1 MARYALIDAQG
12 NVTNA
17 MEWDGDTENW
27 SPPEGHTAVLS
38 EVAQR
43 GWTYDARSATFSE
56 PVASPERLTLTV
68 EDLADQLVADGT
80 ITRDQVDAAK
90 TRGG

>member
-17 MEWDGDTENW
+17 MEWGGDTEEW
-27 SPPEGHTAVLS
+27 LPPKGHTAVLS
-38 EVAQR
+38 EFATR

-56 PVASPERLTLTV
+56 PVASPKRLILTV
-68 EDLADQLVADGT
+68 EDLADQLVEDGT
-80 ITRDQVDAAK
+80 ITREQVDAAK